1 MRTVSALLRVVS
13 LLFSLVWDAIRF
25 ILLWTRSCVSFRAE
39 NLFLRKQ
46 LALYLERK
54 AKPRRAN
61 DSTRLT
67 LALLSKLF
75 VWKEALVI
83 VKPETL
89 IGWHRKGFRLF
100 WGWKSER
107 RGRPRIPINLRNLIV
122 EMARGNPSWG
132 EERIAAELLLKL
144 GIRVSPRTVR
154 RYLPEDRESGKG
166 LSSQRWMSFV
176 RNHAQ
181 AILACDF
188 FVVVTAKFQLLY
200 VFVIMEVGSR
210 RNAHFNV
217 TAHPTADWT
226 LQQFREV
233 VTGEQAQRYLIHDR
247 DSIYSSD
254 LDSALKSMG
263 LRILKTPFRAPQAN
277 AFCERLIGTVRRE
290 CLDFLIPLNERHVRR
305 ALKEWVT
312 HYNRGRPHSS
322 LGPGIPDPVFGHQPV
337 EPHGHN
343 IPIHYHVRAKAILGG
358 LHHEYRLE
366 RRAA

>member
-25 ILLWTRSCVSFRAE
+25 ILLWTRSCVSLSAE

-54 AKPRRAN
+54 AKPRGAN
-61 DSTRLT
+61 DSTRLA

-89 IGWHRKGFRLF
+89 IGWHRRGFRLF

-154 RYLPEDRESGKG
+154 RYRTE
-166 LSSQRWMSFV
+166 
-176 RNHAQ
+176 
-181 AILACDF
+181 
-188 FVVVTAKFQLLY
+188 
-200 VFVIMEVGSR
+200 
-210 RNAHFNV
+210 
-217 TAHPTADWT
+217 
-226 LQQFREV
+226 
-233 VTGEQAQRYLIHDR
+233 
-247 DSIYSSD
+247 
-254 LDSALKSMG
+254 
-263 LRILKTPFRAPQAN
+263 
-277 AFCERLIGTVRRE
+277 AFCYGPRSCALYRSGPARKVPGRRGMTYTE
-290 CLDFLIPLNERHVRR
+290 EGWMDDEATSHRGLD
-305 ALKEWVT
+305 
-312 HYNRGRPHSS
+312 
-322 LGPGIPDPVFGHQPV
+322 D
-337 EPHGHN
+337 
-343 IPIHYHVRAKAILGG
+343 
-358 LHHEYRLE
+358 
-366 RRAA
+366 